1 MNHCFAMH
9 TEKKNE
15 TVLLS
20 PQLIFQDYDMLRVM

>member
-9 TEKKNE
+9 TKRNE